1 MLART
6 LPQQTPVIFKGKAAV
21 LRRNQRIVQRNVITC
36 SSSDFEISLADKE
49 FRSLQR
55 TRDRQ
60 NSWIHVRTI
69 VGDWAVLSHDKTLL
83 PAGRSLLPNIR
94 SSFPATEFAGQQH

>member
-1 MLART
+1 MWSPLCRKREFIDEGSMPART
-6 LPQQTPVIFKGKAAV
+6 VPQQAPVIFKGKAAV

-69 VGDWAVLSHDKTLL
+69 VVDWAALSHDKICC
-83 PAGRSLLPNIR
+83 RR
-94 SSFPATEFAGQQH
+94 E